1 MKPHWHESIQQ
12 YVDGQSSAEEAA
24 ALLKGLNE
32 DAELRAL
39 YLDYMNLDMALG
51 AMADAAAVNENGPK
65 RITSLHEAC
74 AGSSPHY
81 WRWAAAAAAA
91 IAALI
96 VFAMLPRVSKPLRT
110 GQDVAAAIASS
121 QGAIAR
127 LSFDTTSAL
136 PAWMSPTASLL
147 ETPTVPQ

>member
-1 MKPHWHESIQQ
+1 MKSHWHETTQR

-51 AMADAAAVNENGPK
+51 SMADGAAVEENGSN
-65 RITSLHEAC
+65 RMTSLHEARV
-74 AGSSPHY
+74 GSPPHY

-91 IAALI
+91 LAVLV
-96 VFAMLPRVSKPLRT
+96 VFAMPPKVPKPLST
-110 GQDVAAAIASS
+110 GHDVTAAIASS
-121 QGAIAR
+121 QGAIAH
-127 LSFDTTSAL
+127 LALDTTSAL
-136 PAWMSPTASLL
+136 PAWMSPTALL
-147 ETPTVPQ
+147 REPPRGPE

>member
-1 MKPHWHESIQQ
+1 MKSHWHETIQR

-51 AMADAAAVNENGPK
+51 AMADEAAVGENGSN
-65 RITSLHEAC
+65 RVTSLHEARV
-74 AGSSPHY
+74 GSPPHY
-81 WRWAAAAAAA
+81 GRWTAAAAAALA
-91 IAALI
+91 VLV
-96 VFAMLPRVSKPLRT
+96 VFAMLPRGPKPLRT
-110 GQDVAAAIASS
+110 GHDVAAAITSA
-121 QGAIAR
+121 QVAIAR
-127 LSFDTTSAL
+127 LAFDTTSAL

-147 ETPTVPQ
+147 EPPRVPE